1 MQTDQGLW
9 QPPAADPPP
18 WQQGAA
24 AAPARG
30 HAWIAWIAIIAL
42 IAGAIM
48 MTRLS
53 GPLGDP
59 GEDPVGLTIFQ
70 LQAKY
75 IVGWSRFLPGN
86 AQLLYAQSKAGL
98 DMGTLPQRQRFIV
111 VAAELSGPGEARRLL
126 EELDDLIQ
134 NPTAGEPIE
143 LSQTQAS
150 IQRILHELYPST
162 VLDLDETEAAAA
174 VAGTSAGIE
183 PAERRVLKENLGW
196 FGELALVP
204 AETADVAARQTVL
217 RPARVLAVVLVSV
230 AVAAVAAGVVGL
242 ASLVVF
248 IVFLCLGRLS
258 GGLGAARGHHRLYA
272 ETFAVW
278 LMLFLG
284 LQLLAEVV
292 SPPGGEMLVVMI
304 MFLASLI
311 ALGWPRWRGIPWRQV
326 RADIGLTLG
335 RAPLLEP
342 GIGVV
347 GYLATLPLLVFG
359 LLITMGLMAIQGAVG
374 PEPSTFAPS
383 GPPAHPVIVQ
393 MGGSDIWP
401 KIQVLFLA
409 AVVAPIVE
417 ETMFRGVLYR
427 HLRDATGR
435 FGMALS
441 VAVSVLANSFLFAAI
456 HPQGFVAIPALMSLA
471 IGMTLVR
478 EWRGSLI
485 PSMVIHG
492 VSNGLIISILL
503 IVLGL

>member
-1 MQTDQGLW
+1 MQTDQGHW
-9 QPPAADPPP
+9 QPPAAEPPP
-18 WQQGAA
+18 WQQKA

-30 HAWIAWIAIIAL
+30 HGWIAWIALIAL
-42 IAGAIM
+42 IVGAIV

-53 GPLGDP
+53 GPLGEP

-75 IVGWSRFLPGN
+75 IVGWSGLLPEN
-86 AQLLYAQSKAGL
+86 AQVLYAQSKPAL
-98 DMGTLPQRQRFIV
+98 DMGTLQQRQRFIV
-111 VAAELSGPGEARRLL
+111 VAAELSGPWEARRLL

-134 NPTAGEPIE
+134 NPRGGEPIE
-143 LSQTQAS
+143 LSEPQAS

-162 VLDLDETEAAAA
+162 VLDLDEKEAAAA
-174 VAGTSAGIE
+174 VAGTTAGLE
-183 PAERRVLKENLGW
+183 SGDRRVLKEDLGW
-196 FGELALVP
+196 FGELALAP
-204 AETADVAARQTVL
+204 AETADAPARDAVL
-217 RPARVLAVVLVSV
+217 RPARVLAFVLVSV
-230 AVAAVAAGVVGL
+230 AVAAIGAGLAGF

-248 IVFLCLGRLS
+248 IVFLFLRRLS
-258 GGLGAARGHHRLYA
+258 GGLGAARGHHQIYA

-284 LQLLAEVV
+284 LQILAEFV
-292 SPPGGEMLVVMI
+292 SPPGGEMLVVII
-304 MFLASLI
+304 MFLASLV

-347 GYLATLPLLVFG
+347 GYLATLPLLMFG
-359 LLITMGLMAIQGAVG
+359 LLITMGLMAIQGALG

-441 VAVSVLANSFLFAAI
+441 VAVSVLANTFLFAVI

-471 IGMTLVR
+471 MGMTLVR

-492 VSNGLIISILL
+492 VSNGLIISMLL
-503 IVLGL
+503 IMLAI

>member
-9 QPPAADPPP
+9 QPPPADPPP

-24 AAPARG
+24 APDRG
-30 HAWIAWIAIIAL
+30 HGWIAWIAIIAL
-42 IAGAIM
+42 ITGAIM

-59 GEDPVGLTIFQ
+59 GEDPVGLTFFQ
-70 LQAKY
+70 MQAKY
-75 IVGWSRFLPGN
+75 IVGWSSLLPDN
-86 AQLLYAQSKAGL
+86 PELLYAQSKAAL

-111 VAAELSGPGEARRLL
+111 IAAELSGPGEARRVL

-134 NPTAGEPIE
+134 NPPGGEPIE
-143 LSQTQAS
+143 LSEPQAS

-162 VLDLDETEAAAA
+162 VLDLDETEAAAV
-174 VAGTSAGIE
+174 VAGTTAGLE
-183 PAERRVLKENLGW
+183 PGERRVLKEHLGW
-196 FGELALVP
+196 FGELALAP
-204 AETADVAARQTVL
+204 AETADVPARDAVL
-217 RPARVLAVVLVSV
+217 QPARVLAVVLVSV
-230 AVAAVAAGVVGL
+230 VIAAIGAGLVGL
-242 ASLVVF
+242 ATLVVF
-248 IVFLCLGRLS
+248 IVFLFLRRLS
-258 GGLGAARGHHRLYA
+258 GGLGAARAHHQIYA

-292 SPPGGEMLVVMI
+292 SPPGGELLVVMI
-304 MFLASLI
+304 MSLASLV

-342 GIGVV
+342 GIGVA
-347 GYLATLPLLVFG
+347 GYLATLPLLFFG
-359 LLITMGLMAIQGAVG
+359 LLITIGLMAIQGALG
-374 PEPSTFAPS
+374 PEPSAFAPS
-383 GPPAHPVIVQ
+383 GAPAHPIIVQ

-435 FGMALS
+435 FGVALS
-441 VAVSVLANSFLFAAI
+441 VTVGVLANSFLFAAI

-503 IVLGL
+503 IMLGI